1 MNDHLLATQTQLN
14 MMNNKNKIQAH
25 SAVIL
30 ANVIFGLGVP
40 VTKLLLDEW
49 VSPMGY
55 MFTRCLGA
63 AVIFWLISLFMP
75 KEPVERK
82 DLLII
87 MLGGLL
93 GFVVS
98 QTLTAWAL
106 VYTTPVYFSLIA
118 TLTPVATMLMAAV
131 FLKETLN
138 GKKTMGVLI
147 GIAGALLMVFMG
159 WQGGSGTNDVLG
171 ILLTILSLLTWVI
184 YLLITRNVSQKYSA
198 VTQMKWIFLISTLAV
213 LPFAAPEW
221 GQQKLFS
228 AAWAWTGV
236 AEMAFIVLF
245 ATVMGYFA
253 IPFAM
258 RYLPATTVSIYT
270 NLQPVV
276 ASLVAIYIGQ
286 DVLTWD
292 KPVAGILVLLSAYI
306 ITRKNVE

>member
-1 MNDHLLATQTQLN
+1 MK
-14 MMNNKNKIQAH
+14 NKNKIQAH

-40 VTKLLLDEW
+40 VTKLLLDQW

-55 MFTRCLGA
+55 MLTRCLGA
-63 AVIFWLISLFMP
+63 AVIFWIISLFMP
-75 KEPVERK
+75 KEPVQRK

-171 ILLTILSLLTWVI
+171 IFLTILSLLTWVI

-276 ASLVAIYIGQ
+276 ASLTAIYIGQ

>member
-1 MNDHLLATQTQLN
+1 M
-14 MMNNKNKIQAH
+14 
-25 SAVIL
+25 IL

-40 VTKLLLDEW
+40 VTKLLLDQW

-55 MFTRCLGA
+55 MLTRCLGA
-63 AVIFWLISLFMP
+63 AVIFWIISLFMP
-75 KEPVERK
+75 KEPVQRK

>member
-1 MNDHLLATQTQLN
+1 
-14 MMNNKNKIQAH
+14 MMKNKNKIQAH

-138 GKKTMGVLI
+138 GKKTIGVLI

-171 ILLTILSLLTWVI
+171 IFLTILSLLTWVI

>member
-1 MNDHLLATQTQLN
+1 MK
-14 MMNNKNKIQAH
+14 NKNKIQAH

-75 KEPVERK
+75 KEPVQRK

-138 GKKTMGVLI
+138 GKKTIGVLI

-159 WQGGSGTNDVLG
+159 WQSGSGTNDVLG
-171 ILLTILSLLTWVI
+171 IFLTILSLLTWVI

-198 VTQMKWIFLISTLAV
+198 VTQMKWIFLISTIAV
-213 LPFAAPEW
+213 LPFAVPEW
-221 GQQKLFS
+221 DQQKLFS

>member
-1 MNDHLLATQTQLN
+1 
-14 MMNNKNKIQAH
+14 MMKNKNKIQAH

-75 KEPVERK
+75 KEPVEHK

-138 GKKTMGVLI
+138 GKKTIGVLI

-159 WQGGSGTNDVLG
+159 WQSGSGTNDVLG
-171 ILLTILSLLTWVI
+171 IFLTILSLLTWVI

-198 VTQMKWIFLISTLAV
+198 VTQMKWIFLISTIAV

>member
-1 MNDHLLATQTQLN
+1 
-14 MMNNKNKIQAH
+14 MMKNKNKIQAH
-25 SAVIL
+25 CAVIL

-63 AVIFWLISLFMP
+63 AVIFWIISLFMP

-138 GKKTMGVLI
+138 GKKTIGVLI

-159 WQGGSGTNDVLG
+159 WQSGSGTNDVLG
-171 ILLTILSLLTWVI
+171 IFLTILSLLTWVI
-184 YLLITRNVSQKYSA
+184 YLLITRNVSQKYTA
-198 VTQMKWIFLISTLAV
+198 VTQMKWIFLVSTLAV